1 MGEHRPSVWLR
12 FPACPAVIVFE
23 QARTLLATWARTRAK
38 CKRDYLS
45 PLKMILFCAVFATV
59 LSNCCAQGKSG
70 QKHAARQ
77 PNTISGKE
85 TFLKYCASCHGADAK
100 GNGPAAIAL
109 KPPPSDLTA
118 LTKRYDGKF
127 PTGYVGALVKFG
139 RSLAAH
145 GSEDMPV
152 WGSRFK
158 TLDPVHDP
166 TGQQHVD
173 DLVAYIESLQVK

>member
-1 MGEHRPSVWLR
+1 ML
-12 FPACPAVIVFE
+12 
-23 QARTLLATWARTRAK
+23 
-38 CKRDYLS
+38 
-45 PLKMILFCAVFATV
+45 PLKVILFCAAFATV
-59 LSNCCAQGKSG
+59 LSSCCAQGKSE

-77 PNTISGKE
+77 PNKVLGKE

-100 GNGPAAIAL
+100 GNGPAAVAL
-109 KPPPSDLTA
+109 KPAPSDLTT

-166 TGQQHVD
+166 TGQHHVD
-173 DLVAYIESLQVK
+173 GLIAYIESLQVK

>member
-1 MGEHRPSVWLR
+1 MIPLR
-12 FPACPAVIVFE
+12 V
-23 QARTLLATWARTRAK
+23 
-38 CKRDYLS
+38 
-45 PLKMILFCAVFATV
+45 ILFCAAFAMA
-59 LSNCCAQGKSG
+59 LGSCCAQGKSE
-70 QKHAARQ
+70 QKHAASQ
-77 PNTISGKE
+77 PNKVLGKE

-100 GNGPAAIAL
+100 GNGPAAVAL
-109 KPPPSDLTA
+109 RPPPPDLTT

-127 PTGYVGALVKFG
+127 PMGYVGALVKFG

-166 TGQQHVD
+166 TGQQHVN